1 MWEERGCMWA
11 SESGKKGWL
20 GHRMPGSATVWVEED
35 RQEPG
40 CLLTGGVCRAR
51 VGGRGEGKFYMNM
64 WHMWDW
70 ACLRHPKQRDGLTW
84 CLPERSP

>member
-1 MWEERGCMWA
+1 MLSLDVCRTPQESTPTGMREETGCMWEERGCMWA

-40 CLLTGGVCRAR
+40 CLLTGSVCRAR
-51 VGGRGEGKFYMNM
+51 VGGG
-64 WHMWDW
+64 
-70 ACLRHPKQRDGLTW
+70 
-84 CLPERSP
+84 

>member
-40 CLLTGGVCRAR
+40 CLLTGSVCRAR
-51 VGGRGEGKFYMNM
+51 VGGG
-64 WHMWDW
+64 
-70 ACLRHPKQRDGLTW
+70 
-84 CLPERSP
+84 